1 MLFYHYTCP
10 TNVMLIAEQG
20 LLPNASDDNGFMTD
34 NMPVVWLTRQQTNIT
49 TAAQAAHYKK
59 LGVDMPGT
67 KEGDET
73 FGGAARLNVR
83 LEPQKRLMK
92 YSDFLRKNVPAA
104 VAATRAHLTL
114 TAWENWYV
122 FLGIIP
128 ACRIDATLPATLAL
142 ECLDHHIATHP
153 DPDACERFKAFRAEA
168 ATVPPDA
175 PVSFGAGTAISRRT
189 APNG

>member
-20 LLPNASDDNGFMTD
+20 LLPDASDDNGFMTD

-104 VAATRAHLTL
+104 VAATRAHLTP

-128 ACRIDATLPATLAL
+128 HVGLMPHCPRRWRSNASTITLRRIPIRTPANGSR
-142 ECLDHHIATHP
+142 HSVRKRRH
-153 DPDACERFKAFRAEA
+153 
-168 ATVPPDA
+168 
-175 PVSFGAGTAISRRT
+175 SRRR
-189 APNG
+189 PSGSIVFEII